1 MRSLH
6 LAITVSLLVILLTGS
21 ALFAQTATGEVNG
34 TISDSTGAL
43 IPEVKVTITNQGT
56 KTSNSTTSN
65 NNGYYLFINLQPG
78 TYVLVMEKQG
88 FKRAETGPFELAVNQ
103 TITQPVQLAVGTVNE
118 TIEVRAEAPLLQLSS
133 SELGTVIPQR
143 AVNDLPL
150 NGRNFTQL
158 LTLTPGATPVSTA
171 QGSGIS
177 VQDAAISGIPGSS
190 FSKPSVQGQP
200 NRSTLYYLDG
210 IINTDLR
217 GPVYGVLP
225 IIDTIDE
232 FKVQSHNDKVE
243 FGGAVGGVVS
253 VVSKSGTNQYH
264 GSAWEFLRNNAFDAR
279 NPFTDVS
286 TNPVTKITTPHGP
299 AVLRQHEFG
308 ASIGGPIIKNKT
320 FFYAGYEGWRFIKPT
335 QNTAYVP
342 TAAEL
347 NGDFT
352 NTPNAHQIFNPY
364 STVQSGSNFTRT
376 AFKCD
381 ASGNPLPV
389 NSANVQTGVG
399 TNCNKLPAAL
409 ISPVMQ
415 NYLKAFLLAPN
426 AQLGPTINFIDP
438 RSQVDNADTWTV
450 RVDHTFRAADT
461 VFFRFTQ
468 MLVSDVNH
476 VVGTIESQTSN
487 YHANDFGGGW
497 VHTFRPNLILDV
509 TAGALRKPYVFNQA
523 NGTAQLQ
530 TMKQLGLNVDQFDG
544 MVATL
549 SGPWL
554 TNEIGNR
561 GNSIRSN
568 PDWSATSN
576 LDWLKGNHDFRFGG
590 GYVWVARDQIN
601 TFQTFGFG
609 AGITGSGSATN
620 NNGLSLASA
629 LLGLPTS
636 GSGELPTTG
645 EVNFSLASWSLY
657 ASDQWK
663 ILPRLTLHIGL
674 RWDFLTQP
682 TMQNDRLSNG
692 LDLFHQHWLI
702 GATTLP
708 PACSQ
713 AGNANGCIPDSF
725 FTPCPSPNPSN
736 IPCNALIAENGNV
749 IAAGSKNFMAPPR
762 YNNYGPRAGF
772 AWEPLRRTVV
782 RGGIGLFWD
791 TLSARSQYAQNDIEG
806 QRWPWISGFTATAP
820 NSTQGPNNNNILPAL
835 FTPITSLAGGTTT
848 TIPANPWNQ
857 TGNANQPDWQN
868 PWSLQYN
875 LEIQRELGQSTVVS
889 VAYVGSRDGHLSYV
903 GKANAV
909 PQPLNTIPAGTCPG
923 DPTGNCLKLVPW
935 MSAGTTYNTSIGY
948 GNYNSLQTR
957 FQRNFNNG
965 LMTLVSY
972 TWSKSL
978 DNSDGFFGVEN
989 GAGQNGSA
997 IQNFFNPIGNYGPS
1011 GYDIP
1016 HFLSWYTVYE
1026 MPFGHGK
1033 RWMQSGPLSW
1043 FFGNWQTNYIFQARS
1058 GQPFNLNVGGD
1069 PAGISG
1075 INAIGGVTGYSR
1087 PNQIADPFT
1096 PGPVAANPDPAC
1108 HSTISQGGKAADAVY
1123 TAASW
1128 FNPCAF
1134 TSPVG
1139 SFGDVGRNSLRSS
1152 HVTTLD
1158 LSLAKNIPIGERR
1171 NLQLRFEA
1179 FNVLNIQNYA
1189 APSSTS
1195 VGTGG
1200 VNNTSVGQ
1208 ITGIVGNPRQMQ
1220 FGARFT
1226 F

>member
-1 MRSLH
+1 MRPSHIIAAL
-6 LAITVSLLVILLTGS
+6 LLLVLLISGS
-21 ALFAQTATGEVNG
+21 ALFAQTATGEVSG
-34 TISDSTGAL
+34 TITDPTGAF
-43 IPEVKVTITNQGT
+43 VAGAKVTLTNRDTGI
-56 KTSNSTTSN
+56 SRTTTT
-65 NNGYYLFINLQPG
+65 NGSGLYVFINLQPG
-78 TYVLVMEKQG
+78 RYVLVAEQAG
-88 FKRAETGPFELAVNQ
+88 FKKAETALFELAVNQ
-103 TITQPVQLAVGTVNE
+103 TITQPIHLAVGAATETV
-118 TIEVRAEAPLLQLSS
+118 EVKAEAPLLQLSS
-133 SELGTVIPQR
+133 SELGTVIPTR

-190 FSKPSVQGQP
+190 FSKPSIQGQP

-225 IIDTIDE
+225 IIDTVDE

-243 FGGAVGGVVS
+243 YGGANGGIVS
-253 VVSKSGTNQYH
+253 VVSKSGTNQFH
-264 GSAWEFLRNNAFDAR
+264 GSAWEFVRNNAFDAR
-279 NPFTDVS
+279 NPFTDF
-286 TNPVTKITTPHGP
+286 TQDPVTKVVTMHGP
-299 AVLRQHEFG
+299 AVLRQNEFG
-308 ASIGGPIIKNKT
+308 ASVGGAIIKNRT
-320 FFYAGYEGWRFIKPT
+320 FFYAGYEGWRYIKPT
-335 QNTAYVP
+335 QNQNYVP

-352 NTPNAHQIFNPY
+352 NTPNSHQIFNPY
-364 STVQSGSNFTRT
+364 STIQTGPTTFTRT

-381 ASGNPLPV
+381 AGGNPLPV
-389 NSANVQTGVG
+389 NSSNVQTGVG

-415 NYLKAFLLAPN
+415 GYLKAFLLAPN
-426 AQLGPTINFIDP
+426 AQLGANINFIDP
-438 RSQVDNADTWTV
+438 RSQVDNADTWTA
-450 RVDHTFRAADT
+450 RVDHRFSDRDN

-487 YHANDFGGGW
+487 YHANNFGGGW
-497 VHTFRPNLILDV
+497 VHTFSPHLILDV
-509 TAGALRKPYVFNQA
+509 AAGALRKPYVFNQA
-523 NGTAQLQ
+523 NGTAQLS
-530 TMKQLGLNVDQFDG
+530 TMKQLGLNVDQFSG

-549 SGPWL
+549 AAPWL

-561 GNSIRSN
+561 GNSIRNN
-568 PDWSATSN
+568 PDWSATGN

-620 NNGLSLASA
+620 NNGMSLASA

-645 EVNFSLASWSLY
+645 EVNFSLASWSIY

-663 ILPRLTLHIGL
+663 VRPSLTVNFGL

-682 TMQNDRLSNG
+682 TMQNGRLSNG
-692 LDLFHQHWLI
+692 LDLFHQRWII

-708 PACSQ
+708 PACSTV
-713 AGNANGCIPDSF
+713 ANANGCIPDAF
-725 FTPCPSPNPSN
+725 FVTPCPTGLN
-736 IPCNALIAENGNV
+736 ITCGTGNV
-749 IAAGSKNFMAPPR
+749 IAAGSKNFMSAPVH
-762 YNNYGPRAGF
+762 NNYGPRVGF
-772 AWEPLRRTVV
+772 SWQPLRRTVV
-782 RGGIGLFWD
+782 RGGIGLYWD

-806 QRWPWISGFTATAP
+806 QRWPWVSGFTATAP
-820 NSTQGPNNNNILPAL
+820 GSTLGPNNNNILPAS
-835 FTPITSLAGGTTT
+835 FTPITVLSGGTTT
-848 TIPANPWNQ
+848 TVPANPWNQ

-868 PWSLQYN
+868 PWSMQYN
-875 LEIQRELGQSTVVS
+875 LEIQRELAPSTIVS
-889 VAYVGSRDGHLSYV
+889 VAYVGSRDGHLPYV

-909 PQPLNTIPAGTCPG
+909 PQPLNSIPAGTCPG

-948 GNYNSLQTR
+948 GNYNALQAK
-957 FQRNFNNG
+957 FQRNLTQG

-978 DNSDGFFGVEN
+978 DNSDGYFGVEN

-997 IQNFFNPIGNYGPS
+997 VQNFFNPTGNYGPS

-1026 MPFGHGK
+1026 LPFGHAK
-1033 RWMQSGPLSW
+1033 RWLNSGPLSW
-1043 FFGNWQTNYIFQARS
+1043 FLGNWQANYIFQIRS
-1058 GQPFNLNVGGD
+1058 GQPVNLNVGGD

-1075 INAIGGVTGYSR
+1075 INALGGTTGYSR
-1087 PNQIADPFT
+1087 PNVVADPFAS
-1096 PGPVAANPDPAC
+1096 GPVAANPDPGC
-1108 HSTISQGGKAADAVY
+1108 QKTISQGGKAADQTK
-1123 TAASW
+1123 TATTW

-1139 SFGDVGRNSLRSS
+1139 TFGNFGRNGLRGPSFTNMD
-1152 HVTTLD
+1152 V
-1158 LSLAKNIPIGERR
+1158 SLAKNILLTEGKS
-1171 NLQLRFEA
+1171 LQLRFEA
-1179 FNVLNIQNYA
+1179 FNILNIQNYA
-1189 APSSTS
+1189 APTGNPTS
-1195 VGTGG
+1195 IGTGATINAG
-1200 VNNTSVGQ
+1200 VGQ
-1208 ITGIVGNPRQMQ
+1208 ITNIVGNPRQMQ
-1220 FGARFT
+1220 FGARFV